1 MRPKPVFERRLVILG
16 FRSVG
21 KSSLSLQFTE
31 NRFPDS
37 YDPTIENTFTKEFTF
52 HNQRYLMQLHDTS
65 GQDEFSMF
73 PINCSIGIHGY
84 VLVYAINSR
93 KSFDVVK
100 VIYDKILDTV
110 GCVSEQE
117 RDVANIPIILVGNKS
132 DLDDRVREVT
142 YDEGKK
148 TADKWK
154 AAFMETTARNNEAII
169 LLFILISVEFL
180 KILLFF
186 ILKHQVKEVFQQI
199 LYQIE
204 KANGNIRRPKE
215 TCSLS

>member
-1 MRPKPVFERRLVILG
+1 MRPKPVFERRLVIMG

-52 HNQRYLMQLHDTS
+52 HSQRYLMQLHDTS
-65 GQDEFSMF
+65 GQVMDEFSMF

-100 VIYDKILDTV
+100 VIYGKILDTV

-142 YDEGKK
+142 YEEGKK

-154 AAFMETTARNNEAII
+154 AVFMETTARNNE
-169 LLFILISVEFL
+169 
-180 KILLFF
+180 
-186 ILKHQVKEVFQQI
+186 QVKLVFEQI

>member
-1 MRPKPVFERRLVILG
+1 MNLQAIVRLQYFIVIDERVCDLKYVNLSAQILK
-16 FRSVG
+16 RNASKAR

-154 AAFMETTARNNEAII
+154 AAFMETTARNNEANI
-169 LLFILISVEFL
+169 LLFILYI
-180 KILLFF
+180 
-186 ILKHQVKEVFQQI
+186 
-199 LYQIE
+199 
-204 KANGNIRRPKE
+204 
-215 TCSLS
+215 